1 MNLRRGRWGL
11 AKPVWKPAP
20 PLARYRGV
28 RAMLVAIL
36 ALGLC
41 AGASRAQLFGR
52 PRPPA
57 GPPVAAPPAS
67 LPPSEADIW
76 PFPPPDPKSW
86 WDEERPK
93 APDAADPLGG
103 RRLPRGRALTPIGNG
118 IDPSTYRLWGLMP
131 LQWQVLR
138 EGEMI
143 LEVWVRPAGSVR
155 QSVSRI
161 TVRQDGRVFVQ
172 GRAGLACCEAD
183 IGRRMGFDAELPAG
197 AAQGFLALRDNP
209 MWSAPRVVQV
219 RESGASGG
227 VCVDGVSYDLTL
239 VIPGRSRSLHRA
251 CDSAAIGQVADALE
265 PAVRAAL
272 GHDPRFDVLFRG
284 RIDFSLDRSAYQ
296 ALVAGGGALRPDP
309 AARAEPPGAEPAPAA
324 EGAPTP
330 ASPGAPP
337 TPRP

>member
-1 MNLRRGRWGL
+1 
-11 AKPVWKPAP
+11 
-20 PLARYRGV
+20 V
-28 RAMLVAIL
+28 RAIVVATVF
-36 ALGLC
+36 LGLC
-41 AGASRAQLFGR
+41 AGASQAQLFR
-52 PRPPA
+52 RAPPP
-57 GPPVAAPPAS
+57 GPPVAPPPAG
-67 LPPSEADIW
+67 LPPADAEIW

-86 WDEERPK
+86 WDEERPQT
-93 APDAADPLGG
+93 PDAADPLGG
-103 RRLPRGRALTPIGNG
+103 RRLPRGRTLPPIGNG

-143 LEVWVRPAGSVR
+143 LEVWVRPANSVR

-161 TVRQDGRVFVQ
+161 TVRHDGRAFVQ

-197 AAQGFLALRDNP
+197 AAQSFLALREHP

-219 RESGASGG
+219 RASGASGG

-239 VIPGRSRSLHRA
+239 VVPGRARSLHRA
-251 CDSAAIGQVADALE
+251 CDSEAIGQVADALE
-265 PAVRAAL
+265 PALRAAL

-296 ALVAGGGALRPDP
+296 ELLAGGGGLRPDP
-309 AARAEPPGAEPAPAA
+309 AAREPPEPEAAPPT

-330 ASPGAPP
+330 AAPAAPP